1 MHYMGIDHHK
11 QYSHITVLDESGEVI
26 KADRVGN
33 TRKEVEVFLCD
44 LDGKIEGVIEAG
56 YSHYTMM
63 DLMESEG
70 VSMKI
75 AHPEQVKAIA
85 KARIKTDKRDS
96 KILAHLLRSNLIPEV
111 YCRDSENREA
121 QRILRHR
128 MTYVRMQTQV
138 KNRIRALL
146 AKQREEVRQI
156 VVLEDAL
163 FRESGLKV
171 LRSLDLPGKDQQMLE
186 SLLET
191 LEHLKGKIKLSDAL
205 VREIL
210 RSSEGARLISTLPG
224 FGEFFS
230 VLVSV
235 EIVDIGRFDSPGNL
249 HSYAGLIPSTHAS
262 GGKIYHGK
270 LVHQGNK
277 WLRWALVEA
286 VWPAVKSDFD
296 IRVYYQ
302 RMKKRK
308 GANSAKVATARRL
321 LTIIYRVL
329 KEKRAYIPYKREKH
343 TAAFAHI

>member
-11 QYSHITVLDESGEVI
+11 QYSHITVLDERGEVI
-26 KADRVGN
+26 KAERVGN
-33 TRKEVEVFLCD
+33 TRKEVEVFLRD

>member
-1 MHYMGIDHHK
+1 MHYK
-11 QYSHITVLDESGEVI
+11 SGEVI

-33 TRKEVEVFLCD
+33 TRKEVEVFLGD

-111 YCRDSENREA
+111 YCRDNENREA
-121 QRILRHR
+121 QRVLRHR
-128 MTYVRMQTQV
+128 VTYVRMQTQV

-146 AKQREEVRQI
+146 AKQREEVREI
-156 VVLEDAL
+156 VELEGAL
-163 FRESGLKV
+163 FNVSGLKV
-171 LRSLDLPGKDQQMLE
+171 LRSIDLAGKDQQMLE
-186 SLLET
+186 SFLET
-191 LEHLKGKIKLSDAL
+191 LKHLQGKIKLSDAL

-210 RSSEGARLISTLPG
+210 RNSEEARLISTLPG

-235 EIVDIGRFDSPGNL
+235 EIADIHRFDSPAKL

-262 GGKIYHGK
+262 GDKLYHGK
-270 LVHQGNK
+270 LVRRGNK
-277 WLRWALVEA
+277 WLRWAAVEA
-286 VWPAVKSDFD
+286 VWPAVRSDFD
-296 IRVYYQ
+296 IRLYYQ
-302 RMKKRK
+302 RRKKRK

-329 KEKRAYIPYKREKH
+329 KEKRAYIPYKRKKH
-343 TAAFAHI
+343 TAAFTRI

>member
-11 QYSHITVLDESGEVI
+11 QYSHITVLDERGEVI

-33 TRKEVEVFLCD
+33 TRREVRVFLLD
-44 LDGKIEGVIEAG
+44 LGGKVEGVIGAG

-85 KARIKTDKRDS
+85 KAKIKTDKRDS
-96 KILAHLLRSNLIPEV
+96 KILAHLLRSNLILEV
-111 YCRDSENREA
+111 YCRDKENREA

-128 MTYVRMQTQV
+128 VTYVRMQTQV
-138 KNRIRALL
+138 KNRIRAML

-156 VVLEDAL
+156 VELEENL
-163 FRESGLKV
+163 FTGSGLKL
-171 LRSLDLPGKDQQMLE
+171 LRNLELVGRDQQMLK

-191 LEHLKGKIKLSDAL
+191 LDHFHGKIKLSDAL

-210 RSSEGARLISTLPG
+210 STSEEARLISTLPG
-224 FGEFFS
+224 FGKFFS

-235 EIVDIGRFDSPGNL
+235 EIADIHRFDTPEKL
-249 HSYAGLIPSTHAS
+249 HSYAGLVPSTHAS
-262 GGKIYHGK
+262 GDKLYHGK
-270 LVHQGNK
+270 LVRRGNK
-277 WLRWALVEA
+277 WLRWAAVEA

-296 IRVYYQ
+296 IRLYYQ
-302 RMKKRK
+302 RRKKRK
-308 GANSAKVATARRL
+308 GANSAQVATAWRL

-329 KEKRAYIPYKREKH
+329 KEKRAYIPYKRKKY

>member
-1 MHYMGIDHHK
+1 MYYMGIDHHK
-11 QYSHITVLDESGEVI
+11 QYSHITVLDETGEVI
-26 KADRVGN
+26 KAERVGN
-33 TRKEVEVFLCD
+33 TRKEVKVFLHD

-85 KARIKTDKRDS
+85 KAKIKTDKRDS

-111 YCRDSENREA
+111 YRRDNKNREA

-171 LRSLDLPGKDQQMLE
+171 LRSLNLPGKDQQMLE
-186 SLLET
+186 SWLET

-235 EIVDIGRFDSPGNL
+235 EIADIGRFDSPGNL

-321 LTIIYRVL
+321 LTIIYRVM

>member
-1 MHYMGIDHHK
+1 
-11 QYSHITVLDESGEVI
+11 LDERGEVI
-26 KADRVGN
+26 KAERVGN
-33 TRKEVEVFLCD
+33 TRREVRVFLSD
-44 LDGKIEGVIEAG
+44 LDAKIEGVIEAG

-85 KARIKTDKRDS
+85 KAKIKTDKRDS

-111 YCRDSENREA
+111 YCRDSENRGA

-156 VVLEDAL
+156 VELEEAL
-163 FRESGLKV
+163 FTLSGLKA
-171 LRSLDLPGKDQQMLE
+171 LQDLDLEEKDQQMLK

-191 LEHLKGKIKLSDAL
+191 LDHFQSKIKLSDAL
-205 VREIL
+205 VREIF
-210 RSSEGARLISTLPG
+210 RTSEDAQLISTLPG
-224 FGEFFS
+224 FGRFFS

-235 EIVDIGRFDSPGNL
+235 EIADIHRFDTPAKL

-262 GGKIYHGK
+262 GDKIYHGK
-270 LVHQGNK
+270 LVRRGNK
-277 WLRWALVEA
+277 WLRWAAVEA

-296 IRVYYQ
+296 IRLYYQ
-302 RMKKRK
+302 KRRKSK

-329 KEKRAYIPYKREKH
+329 TEKRAYIPYKRKKY

>member
-1 MHYMGIDHHK
+1 MYYMGIDHHK
-11 QYSHITVLDESGEVI
+11 QYSHITVLNEKGEVI
-26 KADRVGN
+26 KAERVGN
-33 TRKEVEVFLCD
+33 TRKEVEVFLRD

-85 KARIKTDKRDS
+85 KAKIKTDKRDS

-111 YCRDSENREA
+111 YRRDNKNREA

>member
-1 MHYMGIDHHK
+1 MYYMGIDHHK
-11 QYSHITVLDESGEVI
+11 QYSHITVLNEKGEVI
-26 KADRVGN
+26 KAERVGN
-33 TRKEVEVFLCD
+33 TRKEVEVFLRD

-85 KARIKTDKRDS
+85 KAKIKTDKRDS

-235 EIVDIGRFDSPGNL
+235 EIADISRFDSPANL

>member
-11 QYSHITVLDESGEVI
+11 QYSHITVLDERGEVI

-33 TRKEVEVFLCD
+33 TLKEVEVFLRD
-44 LDGKIEGVIEAG
+44 LDDKIEGVIEAG

-70 VSMKI
+70 VRMKI
-75 AHPEQVKAIA
+75 AHPEQIKAIA
-85 KARIKTDKRDS
+85 KAKIKTDKRDS

-111 YCRDSENREA
+111 YSRDKENREA
-121 QRILRHR
+121 QRVLRHR
-128 MTYVRMQTQV
+128 VTYVRMQTQM

-146 AKQREEVRQI
+146 AKQREEVREI
-156 VVLEDAL
+156 VNLEDAL
-163 FRESGLKV
+163 FTVSGLKV
-171 LRSLDLPGKDQQMLE
+171 LRNLDLAGRDQQMLK

-191 LEHLKGKIKLSDAL
+191 LDHFKGKIKLSDAL

-210 RSSEGARLISTLPG
+210 RNSEEARLISTLPG

-230 VLVSV
+230 VLVFV
-235 EIVDIGRFDSPGNL
+235 EIADIHRFDTPAKL

-262 GGKIYHGK
+262 GDKLYHGK
-270 LVHQGNK
+270 LVRRGNK
-277 WLRWALVEA
+277 WLRWAAVEA
-286 VWPAVKSDFD
+286 VWPAVRSDFD
-296 IRVYYQ
+296 IRLYFE
-302 RMKKRK
+302 RRKKRK

-329 KEKRAYIPYKREKH
+329 KENRAYIPYKRKKH
-343 TAAFAHI
+343 TAAFTRI

>member
-1 MHYMGIDHHK
+1 
-11 QYSHITVLDESGEVI
+11 
-26 KADRVGN
+26 
-33 TRKEVEVFLCD
+33 
-44 LDGKIEGVIEAG
+44 
-56 YSHYTMM
+56 
-63 DLMESEG
+63 
-70 VSMKI
+70 MKI

-85 KARIKTDKRDS
+85 KAKIKTDKRDS

-156 VVLEDAL
+156 VELEEAL
-163 FRESGLKV
+163 FTLSGLKA
-171 LRSLDLPGKDQQMLE
+171 LRNLELEEKDQQMLK

-191 LEHLKGKIKLSDAL
+191 LDHFQSKIKLSDVL
-205 VREIL
+205 VREIF
-210 RSSEGARLISTLPG
+210 RTSEDAQLISTLPG
-224 FGEFFS
+224 FGGFFS

-235 EIVDIGRFDSPGNL
+235 EIADIHRFDTPAKL

-262 GGKIYHGK
+262 GDKIYHGK
-270 LVHQGNK
+270 LVRRGNK
-277 WLRWALVEA
+277 WLRWAAVEA

-296 IRVYYQ
+296 MRLYYQ
-302 RMKKRK
+302 RRRKNK
-308 GANSAKVATARRL
+308 GANSAKVATARKL
-321 LTIIYRVL
+321 LTITYRVL
-329 KEKRAYIPYKREKH
+329 KEKRAYIPYKRKKY

>member
-11 QYSHITVLDESGEVI
+11 QYSHITVLDERGGVI

-33 TRKEVEVFLCD
+33 TRREVRVFLLD
-44 LDGKIEGVIEAG
+44 LGGKVEGVIEAG

-85 KARIKTDKRDS
+85 KAKIKTDKRDS

-111 YCRDSENREA
+111 YCRDKENREA

-128 MTYVRMQTQV
+128 VTYVRMQTHV
-138 KNRIRALL
+138 KNRIRAML
-146 AKQREEVRQI
+146 AKQREEVRQT
-156 VVLEDAL
+156 VELEENL
-163 FRESGLKV
+163 FTVSGLKL
-171 LRSLDLPGKDQQMLE
+171 LRNLELVGRDQQMLK

-191 LEHLKGKIKLSDAL
+191 LDHFQGKIKLSDAL

-210 RSSEGARLISTLPG
+210 STSEEARLISTLPG
-224 FGEFFS
+224 FGKFFS

-235 EIVDIGRFDSPGNL
+235 EIADIHRFDTPEKL
-249 HSYAGLIPSTHAS
+249 HSYAGLVPSTHAS
-262 GGKIYHGK
+262 GDKLYHGK
-270 LVHQGNK
+270 LVRRGNK
-277 WLRWALVEA
+277 WLRWAAVEA

-296 IRVYYQ
+296 IRLYYQ
-302 RMKKRK
+302 RRKKRK
-308 GANSAKVATARRL
+308 GANSAKVATS
-321 LTIIYRVL
+321 IG
-329 KEKRAYIPYKREKH
+329 
-343 TAAFAHI
+343 F

>member
-1 MHYMGIDHHK
+1 MYYMGIDHHK
-11 QYSHITVLDESGEVI
+11 QYSHITVMNEKGKVI
-26 KADRVGN
+26 KAEKVRNVG
-33 TRKEVEVFLCD
+33 REVKEFLSG
-44 LDGKIEGVIEAG
+44 LDDEISGVVEAG

-70 VSMKI
+70 VRMKI

-85 KARIKTDKRDS
+85 KAKIKTDKRDS

-111 YCRDSENREA
+111 YYRDIENREA
-121 QRILRHR
+121 QRVLRHR
-128 MTYVRMQTQV
+128 VTYVRMQTQV

-156 VVLEDAL
+156 VVLEENL
-163 FRESGLKV
+163 FKISGIKV
-171 LRSLDLPGKDQQMLE
+171 LGSLDLARKDQQMLE

-205 VREIL
+205 VREVL
-210 RSSEGARLISTLPG
+210 RNSEEAQLISTLPG

-230 VLVSV
+230 VLMSV
-235 EIVDIGRFDSPGNL
+235 EIADINRFDSAANL

-262 GGKIYHGK
+262 GDRLYHGR
-270 LVHQGNK
+270 LVQRGNK
-277 WLRWALVEA
+277 WLRWAAVEA
-286 VWPAVKSDFD
+286 VWPAVRSDFD
-296 IRVYYQ
+296 IRLYYQ
-302 RMKKRK
+302 KRKKRK
-308 GANSAKVATARRL
+308 GANSAKVAAARRL

-343 TAAFAHI
+343 TAAFARI

>member
-11 QYSHITVLDESGEVI
+11 QYSHITVLDERGGVI

-33 TRKEVEVFLCD
+33 TRREVRVFLLD
-44 LDGKIEGVIEAG
+44 LGGKVEGVIEAG

-85 KARIKTDKRDS
+85 KAKIKTDKRDS

-111 YCRDSENREA
+111 YCRDKENREA

-128 MTYVRMQTQV
+128 VTYVRMQTHV
-138 KNRIRALL
+138 KNRIRAML

-156 VVLEDAL
+156 VELEENL
-163 FRESGLKV
+163 FTVSGLKL
-171 LRSLDLPGKDQQMLE
+171 LRNLELVGRDQQMLK

-191 LEHLKGKIKLSDAL
+191 LDHFQGKIKLSDAL

-210 RSSEGARLISTLPG
+210 STSEEARLISTLPG
-224 FGEFFS
+224 FGKFFS

-235 EIVDIGRFDSPGNL
+235 EIADIHRFDTPEKL
-249 HSYAGLIPSTHAS
+249 HSYAGLVPSTHAS
-262 GGKIYHGK
+262 GDKLYHGK
-270 LVHQGNK
+270 LVRRGNK
-277 WLRWALVEA
+277 WLRWAAVEA

-296 IRVYYQ
+296 IRLYYQ
-302 RMKKRK
+302 RRKKRK

-329 KEKRAYIPYKREKH
+329 KEKRAYIPYKRKKY

>member
-11 QYSHITVLDESGEVI
+11 QYSHITVLNERGEVI
-26 KADRVGN
+26 KADWLGN
-33 TRKEVEVFLCD
+33 TSKEVELFLHG
-44 LDGKIEGVIEAG
+44 LDGEIEGVVEAG

-63 DLMESEG
+63 DLMESVG
-70 VSMKI
+70 VRMKI

-96 KILAHLLRSNLIPEV
+96 KILAHLLRSDLIPEV
-111 YCRDSENREA
+111 YCRDKENREA

-128 MTYVRMQTQV
+128 VTYVRMQTQV

-156 VVLEDAL
+156 VALEEKL
-163 FRESGLKV
+163 FRASGIKALG
-171 LRSLDLPGKDQQMLE
+171 SLELPGKDQQMLE

-205 VREIL
+205 VREVL
-210 RSSEGARLISTLPG
+210 RRSEEAQLISTLPG
-224 FGEFFS
+224 FKEFFP

-235 EIVDIGRFDSPGNL
+235 EIADINRFDSPAKL
-249 HSYAGLIPSTHAS
+249 HSYAGLVPSTHAS
-262 GGKIYHGK
+262 GEKLYHGK
-270 LVHQGNK
+270 LVRQGNK
-277 WLRWALVEA
+277 WLRWAAVEA
-286 VWPAVKSDFD
+286 VWPAVRSDFD
-296 IRVYYQ
+296 VRLYYQ

-329 KEKRAYIPYKREKH
+329 KEKRRYIPYKRKKH
-343 TAAFAHI
+343 TAAFTRI

>member
-11 QYSHITVLDESGEVI
+11 QYSHITVLDEKGEVI

-33 TRKEVEVFLCD
+33 TRKEVEVFLRD

-85 KARIKTDKRDS
+85 KAKIKTDKRDS
-96 KILAHLLRSNLIPEV
+96 RILAYLLRSNLIPEV
-111 YCRDSENREA
+111 YCRDKENQEA
-121 QRILRHR
+121 QRVLRHR
-128 MTYVRMQTQV
+128 VTYVRMQTQV
-138 KNRIRALL
+138 KNRLRAML
-146 AKQREEVRQI
+146 AKQREEVREI
-156 VVLEDAL
+156 VELEGNL
-163 FRESGLKV
+163 FTVSGLKF
-171 LRSLDLPGKDQQMLE
+171 LRNLDLAGRDQQMLK

-191 LEHLKGKIKLSDAL
+191 LDHFQSKIKLSDAL

-210 RSSEGARLISTLPG
+210 RTSEEARLISTLPG

-235 EIVDIGRFDSPGNL
+235 EIADISRFDSPANL

-286 VWPAVKSDFD
+286 VWPAVRSDFD

-321 LTIIYRVL
+321 LTIIYRVM